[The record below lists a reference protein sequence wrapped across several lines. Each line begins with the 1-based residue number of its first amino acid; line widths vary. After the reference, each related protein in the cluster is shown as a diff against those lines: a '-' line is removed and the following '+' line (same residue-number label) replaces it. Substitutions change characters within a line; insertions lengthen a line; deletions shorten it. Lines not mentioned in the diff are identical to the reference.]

1 MAELLLLNPAKRRRR
16 KSAAPKRRRV
26 TARRRRNP
34 TRAVAPRLAVNPRR
48 RRVSRRRRNTTL
60 AVTPRRRNPIRSRLR
75 RAGRRRRNPIGL
87 GSMSGMIRMFKD
99 AAIGAAGAV
108 GVDYAYAYVNAK
120 LPSTL
125 QIQAGKVGVGDGV
138 KALLTVAAGT
148 LLNRV
153 TRGLSLRMAAGA
165 LTVQVRDAILKAV
178 PAASV
183 GYYNPGIVV
192 AGNGR
197 VGPNRGINGNGAGAN
212 NAMGAY
218 LAPGRTPLLNGR
230 VGAYLAPGRTPLL
243 NGLGSRMPA
252 SAREGARYR

>member
-1 MAELLLLNPAKRRRR
+1 MAELLLLNPSKRRRR

-26 TARRRRNP
+26 VARNP
-34 TRAVAPRLAVNPRR
+34 TRAVAPRLALNPRR

-87 GSMSGMIRMFKD
+87 GSMAGVIRMFKD
-99 AAIGAAGAV
+99 AAIGAGGAV
-108 GVDYAYAYVNAK
+108 AVDYAYAYVNAK

-125 QIQAGKVGVGDGV
+125 QIQAGKIGVGDGV
-138 KALLTVAAGT
+138 KALLTVAAGS
-148 LLNRV
+148 LLNRMS
-153 TRGLSLRMAAGA
+153 RGLSLKLAAGA

-183 GYYNPGIVV
+183 GYYNPGVVV
-192 AGNGR
+192 AGSGR
-197 VGPNRGINGNGAGAN
+197 VGPNRAINGNGAGAN

-218 LAPGRTPLLNGR
+218 LAPGRTPLLN
-230 VGAYLAPGRTPLL
+230 AYLAPGRTPLL
-243 NGLGSRMPA
+243 NGMRGMGSRMPA